1 VPVACG
7 LVVKIFWAQAEEKPW
22 SFLLL
27 RWLSDLPPK
36 LSITHTSVPSLASR
50 GNRRGIVVTRAQ
62 VELLIVAIPWNARF
76 MKDQNN
82 LG

>member
-7 LVVKIFWAQAEEKPW
+7 LVVKIFWAQAREKPW

-36 LSITHTSVPSLASR
+36 LWITHTSVPSLASR
-50 GNRRGIVVTRAQ
+50 GNRRGIDVTRAQ
-62 VELLIVAIPWNARF
+62 GELLIVAIPWNARF
-76 MKDQNN
+76 MKDQSN